1 MADEAPRPLAGM
13 HAVVTGGSRG
23 IGRAIAAHLASLG
36 ASLTLLGRDRAHLDE
51 AVQAL
56 AADSTACDA
65 QVCDVRDEA
74 SVADAF
80 AAIAR
85 AGHRVSV
92 LVNNAGQASSAKF
105 ADTDRALWDAMI
117 GVNLTGVYHCT
128 RAALPAL
135 LGAPAGR
142 VVNVASTAGLTGY
155 PYVAAYCAA
164 KHGVIGLTRALA
176 RELARTRVTVNAV
189 CPGYTDTGLLR
200 EAIDNIVARTGHRV
214 SVLVNN
220 AGQAS
225 SAKFADTDR
234 ALWDAT
240 IGVNLTGVYHCTR
253 AALPALLAAPAGRVV
268 NVAST
273 AGLTG
278 YPYVAAY
285 CAAKHGV
292 IGLTRALAREL
303 AGTRVTVNAVCPGYT
318 DTDLLAEAVSNVV
331 ARTHRTDEEARAA
344 LAAHNPQRRL
354 IRPEEVALAVG
365 WLCLPQ
371 AAAMTGLALPVAG
384 GELA

>member
-13 HAVVTGGSRG
+13 HAVVTGASRG

-36 ASLTLLGRDRAHLDE
+36 ASLTLLARDRTHLDQ

-56 AADSTACDA
+56 GHGTACDA

-105 ADTDRALWDAMI
+105 EDTDRALWDAMI

-189 CPGYTDTGLLR
+189 CPGYTDT
-200 EAIDNIVARTGHRV
+200 
-214 SVLVNN
+214 
-220 AGQAS
+220 
-225 SAKFADTDR
+225 
-234 ALWDAT
+234 
-240 IGVNLTGVYHCTR
+240 
-253 AALPALLAAPAGRVV
+253 
-268 NVAST
+268 
-273 AGLTG
+273 
-278 YPYVAAY
+278 
-285 CAAKHGV
+285 
-292 IGLTRALAREL
+292 
-303 AGTRVTVNAVCPGYT
+303 
-318 DTDLLAEAVSNVV
+318 DLLAEAVSNVV